1 MIEHDMV
8 YNLCSFTHRELEAE
22 IGQSIPLDKMQ
33 DWMQAVKRRLAEA
46 LVDDLGDLLDPDYE
60 SNDPELQRLLK
71 AAQDAEESK
80 EAAYEA
86 AFRDPACRAILE
98 KCRDA
103 KDAAHDVF
111 AASDARKAYRDA
123 LDAADAENKAAMAP
137 FVGDSIAAHDKAVK
151 EFRDYQGRKMRPAI
165 TDTND
170 DFEYVSKNIVH
181 PDGTIEHRDFLRQPD
196 LSENV
201 ITDPN
206 DLR

>member
-33 DWMQAVKRRLAEA
+33 DWMKAIKQRLAEA
-46 LVDDLGDLLDPDYE
+46 LVDDLEDLLDPDYDA
-60 SNDPELQRLLK
+60 NDPELQRLLK
-71 AAQDAEESK
+71 VAHDAEEAK
-80 EAAYEA
+80 DAAYAA
-86 AFRDPACRAILE
+86 AFQDPACKAIVD

-103 KDAAHDVF
+103 KDAAYDVF
-111 AASDARKAYRDA
+111 AATDARKAYRDA
-123 LDAADAENKAAMAP
+123 LDAADAEHKAAMAP
-137 FVGDSIAAHDKAVK
+137 FVGNAIAAHDKAVK

-170 DFEYVSKNIVH
+170 DFEYVSKRIVR
-181 PDGTIEHRDFLRQPD
+181 PDGTVQHVDFLRQPA
-196 LSENV
+196 LLENV